1 MGPVFTVPTSL
12 FFRCIT
18 NFTVSKMEK
27 GELTYLAN
35 SHVQFTE
42 VPHCCCCAQVMALLL
57 RNMQLGNPWVKV
69 DLCTGKLVEIG
80 GD

>member
-1 MGPVFTVPTSL
+1 V
-12 FFRCIT
+12 
-18 NFTVSKMEK
+18 
-27 GELTYLAN
+27 
-35 SHVQFTE
+35 
-42 VPHCCCCAQVMALLL
+42 ALLL